1 MESRPRDSQASEEMR
16 ELALEVVLPFPGG
29 FLLCV
34 ICPLD
39 LVKLDRALTGD
50 SGGFFQDTK
59 GCLTVC
65 QILDD
70 GHRAVIDVLE
80 NIGLVRHLQTLPEQR
95 YVEDIVHI
103 G

>member
-1 MESRPRDSQASEEMR
+1 MR

-29 FLLCV
+29 FLFCV

-39 LVKLDRALTGD
+39 LVELDRALTGD

-59 GCLTVC
+59 GCLAVC
-65 QILDD
+65 EILVDI
-70 GHRAVIDVLE
+70 HRAVIDVLE
-80 NIGLVRHLQTLPEQR
+80 NIRLVRHRQTLPELR
-95 YVEDIVHI
+95 DMEDVVHI